1 MVWSIDIVIHEW
13 PLEADWDGIWFLH
26 RSYSVTRRQNSQ
38 EKTVTEMK
46 CRHYYY
52 FIASLIILEVSVS
65 GINYTR
71 AGNEKVFNVF
81 QVTKFPND
89 ECTASD
95 TKVVVM
101 SYKSE
106 KCLNGLYDRACV

>member
-1 MVWSIDIVIHEW
+1 MNYGLVNGQMDIVIDEW
-13 PLEADWDGIWFLH
+13 PLEADWDVKWFLQ
-26 RSYSVTRRQNSQ
+26 RSYSVTQRQNSQ

-65 GINYTR
+65 GLNYTR

-89 ECTASD
+89 ECTASG
-95 TKVVVM
+95 TKVGV
-101 SYKSE
+101 
-106 KCLNGLYDRACV
+106 G